1 MYGRIPPD
9 LKISWKPLR
18 VMSEKDMAEINSR
31 KLADYLQLVDRQI
44 MTKQQAAQ
52 KLTEE
57 GIVLFSE
64 EEIAAIDNTFEPENY
79 NNAEDLLID

>member
-1 MYGRIPPD
+1 
-9 LKISWKPLR
+9 
-18 VMSEKDMAEINSR
+18 MSEKDMAEINSR